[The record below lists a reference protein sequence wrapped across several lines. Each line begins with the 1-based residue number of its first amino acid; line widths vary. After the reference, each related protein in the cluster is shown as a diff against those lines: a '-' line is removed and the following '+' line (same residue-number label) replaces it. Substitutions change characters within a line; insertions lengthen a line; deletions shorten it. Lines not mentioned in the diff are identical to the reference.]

1 MVAHDRRANFD
12 REASGSGRTCSPIP
26 NGFIMAAKKQPKRK
40 NGCVKAAAS
49 ASGHFPI
56 VLSTAVWSALNMT
69 AVVTTSGSV
78 LLFLLTAKR
87 FL

>member
-1 MVAHDRRANFD
+1 
-12 REASGSGRTCSPIP
+12 
-26 NGFIMAAKKQPKRK
+26 MAAKKQQKRK
-40 NGCVKAAAS
+40 NRRAKATAS
-49 ASGHFPI
+49 ASRHFPI
-56 VLSTAVWSALNMT
+56 ALSTAAWSALNMT